1 MLTSL
6 EIKNFRAFSHLVIER
21 LGRVNLIV
29 GKNNVGKTTLLEAL
43 QICGSTSVPS
53 TIRSILEARS
63 EVRSSADLTPAGES
77 RAKFVITSLFH
88 GRDVWQDN
96 EASIGIRCVDADV
109 YKWIFETQIADQT
122 GDRCL
127 TVDLDPI
134 ARRYVFFSDGSAKTA
149 DALPEEWAFLPVN
162 PPILLG
168 EISSQEAESL
178 VATWWDATWL
188 SDGKERVLNLLKSL
202 VPVRDVIFVRDPFD
216 STKRIARV
224 KTENFKDPIPLAAMG
239 GGVTRLFHMALAME
253 FARHRV
259 SRVEDAPEGPGP
271 RLSLGP
277 RDLYSFVLID
287 EVDTGI
293 HHTLHRDLWRFIF
306 RAARTLDIQLF
317 ATTHS
322 LDCLRGFAEA
332 AEEDEE
338 ADVQVIRL
346 EKVEGEDQTGAVVID
361 REGLPIVIR
370 DSIEVR

>member
-77 RAKFVITSLFH
+77 RPKFVISSLFH
-88 GRDVWQDN
+88 GRDVWPNN
-96 EASIGIRCVDADV
+96 EASIGVRAVDADI
-109 YKWIFETQIADQT
+109 YEWLFETQIVDQT

-127 TVDLDPI
+127 TVDLNPI
-134 ARRYVFFSDGSAKTA
+134 GRRSVFFSDGSAKTA
-149 DALPEEWAFLPVN
+149 DNLPEEWSFLPVN

-168 EISSQEAESL
+168 EISNQETESL

-188 SDGKERVLNLLKSL
+188 SDGKVPVLNLLKSL
-202 VPVRDVIFVRDPFD
+202 APVRDVIFVRDPFD
-216 STKRIARV
+216 STMRIARV
-224 KTENFKDPIPLAAMG
+224 QTENFKDPIPLASMG
-239 GGVTRLFHMALAME
+239 GGATRLFHIALAME

-259 SRVEDAPEGPGP
+259 SRIEEAPEGPGP
-271 RLSLGP
+271 RLSLGS

-293 HHTLHRDLWRFIF
+293 HHTMHRDLWRFIF
-306 RAARTLDIQLF
+306 QAARSLDVQIF

-332 AEEDEE
+332 AAEDEE
-338 ADVQVIRL
+338 ADAQVIRP
-346 EKVEGEDQTGAVVID
+346 ERVEGENQTGAVVID